1 MIESVSR
8 LLELATGR
16 DEPGP
21 RRSQHTP
28 GFELVL
34 SPAIVARTVAAGVPD
49 DATRGDPPE
58 RPAPCTLPR
67 EPGYLMSMLDDAH
80 LPESDRSAPEQP
92 PEALTAHDWSA
103 GVDLEGSGDLRA
115 AISNAM
121 VGLKKRF
128 YGKGP
133 ERARTYFNDNYVFC
147 AMEGGLT
154 RNEQTLVE
162 AGEQD
167 AVRNYRLLFEK
178 VMDRP
183 TIQAVEQ
190 LTGRHVIGYHSQ
202 VTFNPTRSLEI
213 FVLDSAP
220 DWRQPANRRA

>member
-1 MIESVSR
+1 MQPAKEIGPQ
-8 LLELATGR
+8 LEQLGILPS
-16 DEPGP
+16 DV
-21 RRSQHTP
+21 RRVVMTHLHT
-28 GFELVL
+28 
-34 SPAIVARTVAAGVPD
+34 
-49 DATRGDPPE
+49 
-58 RPAPCTLPR
+58 
-67 EPGYLMSMLDDAH
+67 GYLMGMPDDAH

-92 PEALTAHDWSA
+92 PEALTAHDWRA

-133 ERARTYFNDNYVFC
+133 ERARTYLNDNYVFC

-162 AGEQD
+162 AGEED
-167 AVRNYRLLFEK
+167 AVRNYRLLFQK

-183 TIQAVEQ
+183 TIEAVEQ

-202 VTFNPTRSLEI
+202 LTFNPMRSFEI
-213 FVLDSAP
+213 FVLDSNLE
-220 DWRQPANRRA
+220 WRQPDNRRA

>member
-1 MIESVSR
+1 M
-8 LLELATGR
+8 
-16 DEPGP
+16 
-21 RRSQHTP
+21 
-28 GFELVL
+28 
-34 SPAIVARTVAAGVPD
+34 PD
-49 DATRGDPPE
+49 D
-58 RPAPCTLPR
+58 
-67 EPGYLMSMLDDAH
+67 SH

-92 PEALTAHDWSA
+92 PEALTAHDSSA

-162 AGEQD
+162 AGEEN

-190 LTGRHVIGYHSQ
+190 LTSRHVIGYHSQ
-202 VTFNPTRSLEI
+202 VTFNPTRSFEI